1 MKFSNRLKF
10 YLIGFS
16 LGLFLVYSIFKD
28 RSWNWLPEN
37 KVKQFLLENPL
48 RIYTDKNQQ
57 TYQKDIS
64 KNIFDIIIN
73 GDVNFS
79 KSKTDSSLKKYVI
92 EYEEAHAC
100 FGVSFEDSLCRVL
113 SLNKINFNLKNDS
126 LSLDSIIH
134 IDQVNLTNRF
144 SKMEKKFTKAFIV
157 KLRNSPLNTEDFLK
171 NLESFNVDWNT
182 SLPFKKLNPQYSGTI
197 KISNITYQIL
207 LETGNKKL
215 RFKDFNQL

>member
-16 LGLFLVYSIFKD
+16 LGLFLVYGIFKD
-28 RSWNWLPEN
+28 KSWNWLPEN

-48 RIYTDKNQQ
+48 RIYLDRNQQ
-57 TYQKDIS
+57 NYQKDIS

-79 KSKTDSSLKKYVI
+79 RSKTDSSLKKYVI
-92 EYEEAHAC
+92 EYEEAFAS

-113 SLNKINFNLKNDS
+113 SLNKFNFKFKNDS
-126 LSLDSIIH
+126 FNSDSIIY
-134 IDQVNLTNRF
+134 IDQFNLTNRF
-144 SKMEKKFTKAFIV
+144 KKMEKKFAKAFQV
-157 KLRNSPLNTEDFLK
+157 KLTNSPLNKEDFLK
-171 NLESFNVDWNT
+171 NLESFKVDWNA
-182 SLPFKKLNPQYSGTI
+182 SFPFRKLNPQYSGII
-197 KISNITYQIL
+197 KISNNTYHIL

>member
-48 RIYTDKNQQ
+48 RIYLDKNQQ
-57 TYQKDIS
+57 NYQKDIS

-79 KSKTDSSLKKYVI
+79 RSKTDSYLKKYVI
-92 EYEEAHAC
+92 EYEEAFAC

-113 SLNKINFNLKNDS
+113 SLNKINFNFKNDS
-126 LSLDSIIH
+126 FSSDSIIY
-134 IDQVNLTNRF
+134 IDQFNLTNRF
-144 SKMEKKFTKAFIV
+144 KKMEKKFAKAFQV
-157 KLRNSPLNTEDFLK
+157 KLTNSPLNKEDFLK
-171 NLESFNVDWNT
+171 NLESFKVDWNA
-182 SLPFKKLNPQYSGTI
+182 SFPFRKLNPQYSGII
-197 KISNITYQIL
+197 KISNNTYQIL

-215 RFKDFNQL
+215 RFKDFSQL

>member
-48 RIYTDKNQQ
+48 RIYLDKNQQ
-57 TYQKDIS
+57 NYQKDIS

-79 KSKTDSSLKKYVI
+79 RSKTDSYLKKYVI
-92 EYEEAHAC
+92 EYEEAFAC

-113 SLNKINFNLKNDS
+113 SLNNINFNFKNDS
-126 LSLDSIIH
+126 FSSDSIIY
-134 IDQVNLTNRF
+134 IDQFNLTNRF
-144 SKMEKKFTKAFIV
+144 KKMEKKFAKAFQV
-157 KLRNSPLNTEDFLK
+157 KLTNSPLNKEDFLK
-171 NLESFNVDWNT
+171 NLESFNVDWNA
-182 SLPFKKLNPQYSGTI
+182 SFPFRKLNPQYSGII
-197 KISNITYQIL
+197 KISNNTYQIL

-215 RFKDFNQL
+215 RFKDFSQL

>member
-28 RSWNWLPEN
+28 RSWKWLPEN
-37 KVKQFLLENPL
+37 KIKQFLLENPL
-48 RIYTDKNQQ
+48 RIYPDKNKH
-57 TYQKDIS
+57 TFQKDIS
-64 KNIFDIIIN
+64 KNIFNIIIN

-79 KSKTDSSLKKYVI
+79 RSKTDSSLKKYVI
-92 EYEEAHAC
+92 EYEEDYAC
-100 FGVSFEDSLCRVL
+100 FGISFEDSLCRVL

-126 LSLDSIIH
+126 FSLDSIIY

-144 SKMEKKFTKAFIV
+144 NKMEKKFAKDFQV
-157 KLRNSPLNTEDFLK
+157 KLTNSPLNKEDFLK
-171 NLESFNVDWNT
+171 NLESFKVDWNA
-182 SLPFKKLNPQYSGTI
+182 SLPFRKLNPQYSGTI
-197 KISNITYQIL
+197 KISNNTYHIL

>member
-16 LGLFLVYSIFKD
+16 LGLFLVYGIFKD
-28 RSWNWLPEN
+28 KSWNWLPEN

-48 RIYTDKNQQ
+48 RIYLDRNQQ
-57 TYQKDIS
+57 NYQKDIS

-79 KSKTDSSLKKYVI
+79 RSKTDSSLKKYVI
-92 EYEEAHAC
+92 EYEEAFAC

-113 SLNKINFNLKNDS
+113 SLNKFNFNFKNDS
-126 LSLDSIIH
+126 FNSDSIIY
-134 IDQVNLTNRF
+134 IDQFNLTNRF
-144 SKMEKKFTKAFIV
+144 KKMEKKFAKAFQV
-157 KLRNSPLNTEDFLK
+157 KLTNSPLNKEDFLK
-171 NLESFNVDWNT
+171 NLESFKVDWNA
-182 SLPFKKLNPQYSGTI
+182 SFPFRKLNPQYSGII
-197 KISNITYQIL
+197 KISNNTYHIL

>member
-207 LETGNKKL
+207 LEKGNKKL

>member
-171 NLESFNVDWNT
+171 NIESFNVDWNT

>member
-64 KNIFDIIIN
+64 KNIFDIIIY

>member
-37 KVKQFLLENPL
+37 KVKQSLLENPL

-79 KSKTDSSLKKYVI
+79 KSKTDSSLKKYVL
-92 EYEEAHAC
+92 EYEQAHAC

>member
-92 EYEEAHAC
+92 EYEEAHAY

>member
-126 LSLDSIIH
+126 LSLDIIIH

-144 SKMEKKFTKAFIV
+144 SKMEKKFSKAFIV

>member
-16 LGLFLVYSIFKD
+16 LGLFLVYGIFKD
-28 RSWNWLPEN
+28 KSWNWLPEN

-48 RIYTDKNQQ
+48 RIYLDRNQQ
-57 TYQKDIS
+57 NYQKDIS

-79 KSKTDSSLKKYVI
+79 RSKTDSSLKKYVI
-92 EYEEAHAC
+92 EYEEAFAC

-113 SLNKINFNLKNDS
+113 SLNKFNFNFKNDS
-126 LSLDSIIH
+126 FNSDSIIY
-134 IDQVNLTNRF
+134 IDQFNLTNRF
-144 SKMEKKFTKAFIV
+144 KKMDKKFAKAFQV
-157 KLRNSPLNTEDFLK
+157 KLTNSPLNKEDFLK
-171 NLESFNVDWNT
+171 NLESFKVDWNT
-182 SLPFKKLNPQYSGTI
+182 SFPFRKLNPQYSGII
-197 KISNITYQIL
+197 KISNNTYHIL

>member
-171 NLESFNVDWNT
+171 NLESFNVDW
-182 SLPFKKLNPQYSGTI
+182 
-197 KISNITYQIL
+197 IL

>member
-16 LGLFLVYSIFKD
+16 LGLFLVYGIFKD
-28 RSWNWLPEN
+28 KSWNWLPEN

-48 RIYTDKNQQ
+48 RIYLDRNQQ
-57 TYQKDIS
+57 NYQKDIS

-79 KSKTDSSLKKYVI
+79 RSKTDSSLKKYVI
-92 EYEEAHAC
+92 EYEEAFAC

-113 SLNKINFNLKNDS
+113 SLNKFNFKFKNDS
-126 LSLDSIIH
+126 FTSDSIIY
-134 IDQVNLTNRF
+134 IDQFNLTNRF
-144 SKMEKKFTKAFIV
+144 KKMEKKFAKAFQV
-157 KLRNSPLNTEDFLK
+157 KLTNSPLNKEDFLK
-171 NLESFNVDWNT
+171 NLESFKVDWNA
-182 SLPFKKLNPQYSGTI
+182 SFPFRKLNPQYSGII
-197 KISNITYQIL
+197 KISNNTYHIL

>member
-126 LSLDSIIH
+126 LSLDIIIH

>member
-16 LGLFLVYSIFKD
+16 LGLFLVYGIFKD
-28 RSWNWLPEN
+28 KSWNWLPEN

-48 RIYTDKNQQ
+48 RIYLDRNQQ
-57 TYQKDIS
+57 NYQKDIS

-79 KSKTDSSLKKYVI
+79 RSKTDSSLKKYVI
-92 EYEEAHAC
+92 EYEEAFAS

-113 SLNKINFNLKNDS
+113 CLNKFNFKFKNDS
-126 LSLDSIIH
+126 FNSDSIIY
-134 IDQVNLTNRF
+134 IDQFNLTNRF
-144 SKMEKKFTKAFIV
+144 KKMEKKFAKAFQV
-157 KLRNSPLNTEDFLK
+157 KLTNSPLNKEDFLK
-171 NLESFNVDWNT
+171 NLESFKVDWNA
-182 SLPFKKLNPQYSGTI
+182 SFPFRKLNPQYSGII
-197 KISNITYQIL
+197 KISNNTYHIL

-215 RFKDFNQL
+215 RFKDFNQM

>member
-16 LGLFLVYSIFKD
+16 LGLFLVYGIFKD
-28 RSWNWLPEN
+28 KSWNWLPEN

-48 RIYTDKNQQ
+48 RIYLDRNQQ
-57 TYQKDIS
+57 NYQKDIS
-64 KNIFDIIIN
+64 KNIFNIIIN

-79 KSKTDSSLKKYVI
+79 RSKTDSSLKKYVI
-92 EYEEAHAC
+92 EYEEAFAS

-113 SLNKINFNLKNDS
+113 SLNKFNFNFKNDS
-126 LSLDSIIH
+126 FNSDSIIY
-134 IDQVNLTNRF
+134 IDQFNLTNRF
-144 SKMEKKFTKAFIV
+144 KKMEKKFAKAFQV
-157 KLRNSPLNTEDFLK
+157 KLTNSPLNKEDFLK
-171 NLESFNVDWNT
+171 NLESFKVDWNA
-182 SLPFKKLNPQYSGTI
+182 SFPFRKLNPQYSGII
-197 KISNITYQIL
+197 KISNNTYHIL